1 MNATAPLS
9 LWRNRSFVLL
19 FTAQIIS
26 LVGSGATTIG
36 LALFAYR
43 MAGAGAGTAVLGNAL
58 TLRILAFLIFSQP
71 AGVLADRTNRKAIL
85 IVSDLLRA
93 ALLLALPFATALW
106 HIYALIFLLNAV
118 TAFFTPTYEASVPAV
133 VGEAHL
139 VQALSLS
146 RVAVDV
152 EAVAAPA
159 AAAVIVALVGAQ
171 WVFWFDAFTYLAS
184 ASLVTFA
191 VVPVATQ
198 TAQRLSLRTFASEI
212 THGSRVILREAS
224 LRQAIILSFVEATAG
239 AVAIVTTVA
248 YVRDVLGRGETAVS
262 MVMAAVGLG
271 SAVTAVVLSWLTGRY
286 ERGKSEKASLHATR
300 HAWGRRALLAGGLC
314 LGGVLL
320 PGILIPPLAV
330 LAVLWAILG
339 AGQALVA
346 IPSSTLL
353 AEHSFPEERG
363 KVYAA
368 HFALTHACWLVT
380 YPVVGHAAARWG
392 TPWTFTVAGVACLLI
407 TLLAW
412 LNKSRR
418 GPHVHSP
425 RA

>member
-1 MNATAPLS
+1 MMSAARPPS
-9 LWRNRSFVLL
+9 LWRNRSFVIL

-43 MAGAGAGTAVLGNAL
+43 MAGAGAATAVLGNAL
-58 TLRILAFLIFSQP
+58 TLRILAFLLFSQP

-159 AAAVIVALVGAQ
+159 AAAIIVALVGAQ

-191 VVPVATQ
+191 AVPGP
-198 TAQRLSLRTFASEI
+198 R
-212 THGSRVILREAS
+212 RVIR
-224 LRQAIILSFVEATAG
+224 RFPDG
-239 AVAIVTTVA
+239 ARRVPP
-248 YVRDVLGRGETAVS
+248 R
-262 MVMAAVGLG
+262 G
-271 SAVTAVVLSWLTGRY
+271 SASPAPDREERARTVTAVLHGVSPLQRSSMPMRP
-286 ERGKSEKASLHATR
+286 GKPADASRRRVRAW
-300 HAWGRRALLAGGLC
+300 HAWCCSGRHGSSTYREDARPRRAR
-314 LGGVLL
+314 
-320 PGILIPPLAV
+320 
-330 LAVLWAILG
+330 G
-339 AGQALVA
+339 APRSGCVHA
-346 IPSSTLL
+346 
-353 AEHSFPEERG
+353 
-363 KVYAA
+363 
-368 HFALTHACWLVT
+368 FAHAC
-380 YPVVGHAAARWG
+380 
-392 TPWTFTVAGVACLLI
+392 
-407 TLLAW
+407 
-412 LNKSRR
+412 
-418 GPHVHSP
+418 
-425 RA
+425 RATDDVERSG